1 MASTAAKSLD
11 SPNIWLWAASASIFI
26 QFDAKPTIIQG
37 AIKLDNQPI
46 ISATNSCMLA
56 LFDDSSARIHKWCK
70 SILFRERVDSTITR
84 LTESLMVLA
93 NTPTYQLMC
102 SNGSTVT
109 ARGCEFCTVK
119 VPCVQKNH
127 LVNLVTLV
135 HLFDPSQLESLNGET
150 LLPAQINISLPQ
162 FKLSDEKEW
171 EGADSQIKMNLKA
184 AAEAIKDGE
193 ILFQSKQAE
202 IFRQLE
208 GLQNLQDFSFTAWRD
223 VALLITFIF
232 IVVLSVMLA
241 FLFYRNAKLS
251 MMIAAAAAV
260 PQAGA
265 LKITNFSKFLVYGL
279 ADNDSERQAGEGIHA
294 AVPTS
299 LQFDLEY
306 HISKFQTLLLIVL
319 VAILLAILIKLI
331 QSKKRRPKSYGS
343 EIYINFFSIEQ
354 QVLVKIQDLPDS
366 HDRIIFACEW
376 MIECVQITNLIRP
389 NSKITWDL
397 GAVHILVERT
407 LKIKNKIGI
416 NPFIARKLRRMIASR
431 DFFIIQKTI
440 ILESMLYDITH
451 ALNICYGIILL
462 VIINVIRYY
471 AML

>member
-1 MASTAAKSLD
+1 M
-11 SPNIWLWAASASIFI
+11 
-26 QFDAKPTIIQG
+26 
-37 AIKLDNQPI
+37 
-46 ISATNSCMLA
+46 
-56 LFDDSSARIHKWCK
+56 
-70 SILFRERVDSTITR
+70 
-84 LTESLMVLA
+84 
-93 NTPTYQLMC
+93 
-102 SNGSTVT
+102 
-109 ARGCEFCTVK
+109 
-119 VPCVQKNH
+119 
-127 LVNLVTLV
+127 
-135 HLFDPSQLESLNGET
+135 
-150 LLPAQINISLPQ
+150 LPAQINISLPQ

-184 AAEAIKDGE
+184 AAEAIKDGK

-208 GLQNLQDFSFTAWRD
+208 GLLNLQDFSFTAWRD

-232 IVVLSVMLA
+232 IVVLSVMLT

-265 LKITNFSKFLVYGL
+265 LNITNFSKFLVYGL

-343 EIYINFFSIEQ
+343 EIYINFFSIDQ

-366 HDRIIFACEW
+366 HDRIIFACER

-389 NSKITWDL
+389 NLEITWDL

-451 ALNICYGIILL
+451 ALNI
-462 VIINVIRYY
+462 
-471 AML
+471 